1 MNDSATSRRPSALS
15 AECRP
20 VAQKIHVHDNS
31 GHPFQVQLS
40 RALAA
45 RGHQVL
51 HTYMATFE
59 SPKGR
64 LQRGP
69 GDPPTLRIEGID
81 LGRPFPKYSYY
92 RRWQQEREYGRALA
106 AVLERE
112 RPDVFLA
119 SNTPLDMLAVAQRAC
134 ARLGIRFVFWV
145 QDLYGY
151 AVAQLLGAKYGP
163 AGRLVGAWYRHKERE
178 LLAASDHAIQ
188 ITEDFRPFLQEAGL
202 TAGKITTIPNWAP
215 LDELPLRHKSNAWS
229 RAHDLDHSFVFLYS
243 GTMGLKHNP
252 KLLLELAQAFR
263 DDAQVRVVVVSEG
276 LGADWLREA
285 VTAAG
290 LTNVLL
296 LPFQPFEA
304 MPDVLG
310 GANVLVAML
319 EDSAGV
325 FSVPS
330 KILTY
335 LCSGRPILL
344 AAPMQNQAVKLITET
359 GSGRCCPSGEPEK
372 FVGLASTMRND
383 LVLVDE
389 LGKSARAAAE
399 SRFELARIS
408 RHFEAALVTSP

>member
-1 MNDSATSRRPSALS
+1 MNDSATSRRESVLRSERWPA
-15 AECRP
+15 
-20 VAQKIHVHDNS
+20 AQRIHVHDNS

-45 RGHQVL
+45 RGHEVL

-64 LQRGP
+64 LQREP
-69 GDPPTLRIEGID
+69 GDPPTLRIEGLD

-92 RRWQQEREYGRALA
+92 RRWRQEREYGRALA
-106 AVLERE
+106 ALLERE

-119 SNTPLDMLAVAQRAC
+119 ANTPLDMLAVAQRVC

-151 AVAQLLGAKYGP
+151 AVSQILGAKYGL
-163 AGRLVGAWYRHKERE
+163 AGRVVGAWYRHKERV
-178 LLAASDHAIQ
+178 LLAAADHAIQ
-188 ITEDFRPFLQEAGL
+188 ITEDFRPFLEEAGL
-202 TAGKITTIPNWAP
+202 TAGNITTIPNWAP
-215 LDELPLRHKSNAWS
+215 LDELPLRDKSNAWS
-229 RAHDLDHSFVFLYS
+229 RAHDLDDRFVFLYS

-263 DDAQVRVVVVSEG
+263 DDAQVRIVVVSEG

-285 VTAAG
+285 VAAAG

-344 AAPMQNQAVKLITET
+344 AAPMQNQAVKLIAET
-359 GSGRCCPSGEPEK
+359 GSGRCCASGEPEK
-372 FVGLASTMRND
+372 FIGLAKKMRND
-383 LVLVDE
+383 LVLVEE

-399 SRFELARIS
+399 SRFAMVRTS
-408 RHFEAALVTSP
+408 RQFEEALVPSP